1 MKKEVYYD
9 RVLKD
14 ELVEII
20 KERYQ
25 WLINYVK
32 EHNELDFQ
40 VGSNKS
46 KTWFSVYRGTGRV
59 LSISK
64 TGKLSAAETY
74 MKLLPEFYKNPT
86 KKLFN
91 ELLDKIEKEP
101 NLGRYYI
108 NDKGEYKEGY
118 YQNLIGRRY
127 TFLNNDDDS
136 FIIIDKELVIG
147 FENTTIKK
155 EWNESIV
162 GQTDGVIT
170 KVRAEIK
177 SLPKDIKNSYGEFD
191 FLGLNWNGD
200 IIIMELK
207 QNDPTKTYLSPIQIA
222 YYNEQFK
229 KLLDKITPEKLYENI
244 KGMIEQKID
253 LGVLRIPNN
262 RQLPEK
268 LSGKILNY
276 LIVGEDQE
284 LSPEICDRYRK
295 IREVV
300 GLDIKSCTCKLD
312 GTLIVSEKLG

>member
-1 MKKEVYYD
+1 MKKEVYYN
-9 RVLKD
+9 RVLDSK
-14 ELVEII
+14 LVDII
-20 KERYQ
+20 KEEYQ
-25 WLINYVK
+25 WIIEYVTK
-32 EHNELDFQ
+32 REELDFQ
-40 VGSNKS
+40 VGSNESKS
-46 KTWFSVYRGTGRV
+46 WFSVYRGTGRV

-86 KKLFN
+86 KELFN

-101 NLGRYYI
+101 NLGRCYI
-108 NDKGEYKEGY
+108 NDKGEYKEGF

-147 FENTTIKK
+147 FGNKTIKK

-170 KVRAEIK
+170 KVRTEIK

-300 GLDIKSCTCKLD
+300 GLDIKSRTCKPD
-312 GTLIVSEKLG
+312 GTLIESEKLG